1 MSWNLS
7 FLLTIVRIGKKSQ
20 AHAICYSLVAVIC
33 QEESPQ
39 FRTACQWEAGFCSA
53 ELTASLQGGWWKR
66 THWRPSMRKVFTLE
80 FLHVGL
86 QWPAFR
92 FSSCVCAFR
101 ENFGPFLTVLS
112 PLFQSSWKCEVV
124 RIYFARQ
131 RFFILLQKRPTLEGQ
146 IKSFLS
152 LFNGIWMNRVKYV
165 LCIHW

>member
-1 MSWNLS
+1 MSWNVS

-20 AHAICYSLVAVIC
+20 AHAICCSLVAVIC

-66 THWRPSMRKVFTLE
+66 THWRPVTEKGVHSGVSACRLAV
-80 FLHVGL
+80 
-86 QWPAFR
+86 AR
-92 FSSCVCAFR
+92 FQTHPVCALS
-101 ENFGPFLTVLS
+101 EETGPFLTVLS
-112 PLFQSSWKCEVV
+112 LLFQSSWKCEVV
-124 RIYFARQ
+124 RIHFARQ

-152 LFNGIWMNRVKYV
+152 LFNGIWMNRVKYA